1 MAEQRYIFK
10 QILVCPIFLVN
21 VYLLLM
27 TEIRMEQLTLKN
39 FSMEWHSVCMN
50 VSKDKCRLLF
60 KIFNL
65 DDDEG
70 IMREELATVLSSA
83 LLSANAVLQSTLTQ
97 EEDKSE
103 DTCEKVEDTVKGIVD
118 DTFET
123 CDTSRNGK
131 LEIDEFVKW
140 VHKNPKLVDNI
151 FVIQCHTPSDHSG
164 SFHMISTPDNAPE
177 SERIVS
183 QHDTPAA
190 VQTDEN
196 AQGPSSLIDLF
207 RDTDT
212 PVKDTEGK
220 SFVDSIGTSKSDESL
235 PKLQFEVTGVQKLGA
250 IDTDNVE
257 SEIYLAPQGS
267 EVAPNK
273 LGQEGRTTPDQ
284 IESLQFGGITLD
296 AKPLG
301 STEALWHPLKEP
313 EMSESTESIETE

>member
-1 MAEQRYIFK
+1 MAKQRYICKKFG
-10 QILVCPIFLVN
+10 LPDFLGERLFAAFDRDQNGTIDIEEFLSGMALCLHGRV
-21 VYLLLM
+21 
-27 TEIRMEQLTLKN
+27 
-39 FSMEWHSVCMN
+39 
-50 VSKDKCRLLF
+50 KDKCRLLF
-60 KIFNL
+60 KTFNL

-70 IMREELATVLSSA
+70 ITREELATVLSSA

-103 DTCEKVEDTVKGIVD
+103 DTFEKVEDTVKRIVD
-118 DTFET
+118 NTFET
-123 CDTSRNGK
+123 CDTAKNGK
-131 LEIDEFVKW
+131 LEKDEFVKW

-151 FVIQCHTPSDHSG
+151 FVIQCHTLSDYSG
-164 SFHMISTPDNAPE
+164 SFHVISTPDNAPE
-177 SERIVS
+177 SKRIVS
-183 QHDTPAA
+183 QHDTPVV

-212 PVKDTEGK
+212 SVKDIEGK
-220 SFVDSIGTSKSDESL
+220 SFFDSIETSKSDESL

-267 EVAPNK
+267 EVALNK
-273 LGQEGRTTPDQ
+273 LGQEGRATPDQ
-284 IESLQFGGITLD
+284 IESLQSGGITLD

-301 STEALWHPLKEP
+301 QMPG
-313 EMSESTESIETE
+313 

>member
-1 MAEQRYIFK
+1 M
-10 QILVCPIFLVN
+10 
-21 VYLLLM
+21 
-27 TEIRMEQLTLKN
+27 
-39 FSMEWHSVCMN
+39 
-50 VSKDKCRLLF
+50 
-60 KIFNL
+60 
-65 DDDEG
+65 
-70 IMREELATVLSSA
+70 
-83 LLSANAVLQSTLTQ
+83 
-97 EEDKSE
+97 
-103 DTCEKVEDTVKGIVD
+103 KGIVD

-164 SFHMISTPDNAPE
+164 CFQVISTPDNALE

-183 QHDTPAA
+183 QHDTPA
-190 VQTDEN
+190 VLQTDEN

-212 PVKDTEGK
+212 PVKDIEGK

-235 PKLQFEVTGVQKLGA
+235 AKLQFEVTGVQNLGA
-250 IDTDNVE
+250 VDTDHVE
-257 SEIYLAPQGS
+257 SEIYLTPQGS
-267 EVAPNK
+267 EVAPKK

-301 STEALWHPLKEP
+301 STEALWHPLKER
-313 EMSESTESIETE
+313 EMSESTESTETERLEEPGFLSVEDKEMHEVSIQIISDAFTTENKPNNTVTHPSTGVDIGTKVLSDNLMQQLKEVDVEFCMVASGIQNSEGV